1 MQIHLIAVGTRMPDW
16 VETGFDE
23 YAKRMPPECRL
34 NLIEIPAGKRSK
46 NVDTARLIEQEGQR
60 MLAAIPKNSKV
71 IAMDVEGAAWSTGK
85 LATQMSGWMQGGQ
98 DVVLLVGG
106 PEGLAPDCRKLG
118 QPGWSLSPLTL
129 PHPLVRIVLAE
140 QLYRAISILKNHPY
154 HK

>member
-1 MQIHLIAVGTRMPDW
+1 MQIYLIAVGTRMPDW
-16 VETGFDE
+16 VEKGFDE

-34 NLIEIPAGKRSK
+34 NLIEISAGKRSK

-60 MLAAIPKNSKV
+60 MLAAIPKNTRV
-71 IAMDVEGAAWSTGK
+71 IAMDVEGDSWSTDK
-85 LATQMSGWMQGGQ
+85 LALKMSDWMQGGQ
-98 DVVLLVGG
+98 DIALLVGG
-106 PEGLAPDCRKLG
+106 PEGLAAECRKLG

-129 PHPLVRIVLAE
+129 PHPLVRIVMAE